1 VNYGQEVDVFV
12 NSWVGEL
19 RNEVTHSKSPARQLH
34 KVEERHIM
42 VNARVRL
49 SIGVVIGVAALAP
62 LHAQSGRG
70 GGSEL
75 TAQDRTEIQDLV
87 TRYAR
92 ALGSC
97 AAEEYAD
104 LFAPGG
110 GYFFSSI
117 RGEVATREKLI
128 LLVQSERQCNPTPN
142 TAAANPG
149 ATGRANTPNA
159 GRANAGP
166 VVTIEPSPDGARGTA
181 SLGNAGSYED
191 VYVKTTKGWR
201 FKGRSVITPAEAAAK
216 LTAQDFAEIR
226 RLAGN
231 DHGQFD
237 DVWTDTPNGKRFRS
251 SGVALALVP
260 EGVKG
265 TAYLRNDGGHY
276 DDVYVKTANGWR
288 FKSRT
293 YVPPAEAKQPQ

>member
-1 VNYGQEVDVFV
+1 
-12 NSWVGEL
+12 
-19 RNEVTHSKSPARQLH
+19 
-34 KVEERHIM
+34 M
-42 VNARVRL
+42 VSTKALVL
-49 SIGVVIGVAALAP
+49 LGSIIGVVGLAP
-62 LHAQSGRG
+62 VHAQSGRS

-117 RGEVATREKLI
+117 RGEVSTRERLI
-128 LLVQSERQCNPTPN
+128 LLVQSERHCNPT
-142 TAAANPG
+142 ANPV
-149 ATGRANTPNA
+149 NENPSPA
-159 GRANAGP
+159 GRADNPNANAAGRASTGP
-166 VVTIEPSPDGARGTA
+166 IVTAESSPEGARGTA
-181 SLGNAGSYED
+181 SLGNAGAYED
-191 VYVKTTKGWR
+191 VYVKTPKGWR
-201 FKGRSVITPAEAAAK
+201 FKARSVITPQEAAVK
-216 LTAQDFAEIR
+216 LTAVDFAEIR

-231 DHGQFD
+231 DRGQFD
-237 DVWTDTPNGKRFRS
+237 DLYVDTPNGKRFRS
-251 SGVALALVP
+251 SGVALGLVP

-276 DDVYVKTANGWR
+276 DDVYVRTANGWR

-293 YVPPAEAKQPQ
+293 YVPPAETK